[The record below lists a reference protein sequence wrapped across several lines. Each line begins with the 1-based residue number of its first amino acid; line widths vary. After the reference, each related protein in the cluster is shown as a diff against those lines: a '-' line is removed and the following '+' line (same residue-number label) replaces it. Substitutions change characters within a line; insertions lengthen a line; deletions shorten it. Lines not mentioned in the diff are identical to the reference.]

1 MVLFLMISL
10 LSQLPPVIENCGES
24 FLPSFYSIEPSR
36 GLTYKALTCFAF
48 SRLAGKFSQRA
59 FAVAVEFKIW
69 YL

>member
-1 MVLFLMISL
+1 MGEGRIEDGETGRGGGVESL
-10 LSQLPPVIENCGES
+10 LKKMNNGS
-24 FLPSFYSIEPSR
+24 SR

-59 FAVAVEFKIW
+59 FKVAVKFKIW